1 MNVLVN
7 IVGITW
13 TVRLINV
20 SAFLLDT
27 TKKSFNFGM
36 RVTNTLLHFIDGT
49 SNTWVFFRD
58 NIGPIPASLVN
69 GYANSPDI
77 SWEYN
82 LNLNSI
88 VCRNIENIED
98 YDIDSVLISRS
109 MPWLSAQIMFTGGSY
124 NIDSFIS
131 NFSVNS
137 PQHINPTPKL
147 IANCWSLNSGA
158 WLLPSQNP
166 SLEIIDNNG
175 NTQLFNIYDRT
186 QGDSDRWLALYN
198 DAEESLEEESSEEE
212 SPEEE
217 SSEEESPEEESPE
230 EESPIETP
238 EESSK
243 DIKMSSD
250 ESSESGDNGDID
262 SDMEIDECFVKLPDD
277 TVEST

>member
-7 IVGITW
+7 TIGITW
-13 TVRLINV
+13 AVRLINV

-49 SNTWVFFRD
+49 SNTWVFLRD

-175 NTQLFNIYDRT
+175 ITQLFNIYDRT

-198 DAEESLEEESSEEE
+198 DAEESSEEISEESSEEE
-212 SPEEE
+212 SIV
-217 SSEEESPEEESPE
+217 EESPE
-230 EESPIETP
+230 EESPIEAP

-250 ESSESGDNGDID
+250 ESSESGDDGDIDD
-262 SDMEIDECFVKLPDD
+262 SDMEIDECFVKLHDD
-277 TVEST
+277 NVEST

>member
-7 IVGITW
+7 IIGITW

-175 NTQLFNIYDRT
+175 NTQLFSIYDRT
-186 QGDSDRWLALYN
+186 QGESDRWLALYN
-198 DAEESLEEESSEEE
+198 DAEESSEEISEESSEEE
-212 SPEEE
+212 SIV
-217 SSEEESPEEESPE
+217 EESPE
-230 EESPIETP
+230 EESPIEAP

-250 ESSESGDNGDID
+250 ESSESGDDGDIDD
-262 SDMEIDECFVKLPDD
+262 SDMEIDECFVKLHDD
-277 TVEST
+277 NVEST

>member
-7 IVGITW
+7 IIGITW

-36 RVTNTLLHFIDGT
+36 RVTNTILHFIDGT

-109 MPWLSAQIMFTGGSY
+109 MPWLYAQIMFTGGSY

-175 NTQLFNIYDRT
+175 T
-186 QGDSDRWLALYN
+186 
-198 DAEESLEEESSEEE
+198 
-212 SPEEE
+212 
-217 SSEEESPEEESPE
+217 
-230 EESPIETP
+230 
-238 EESSK
+238 
-243 DIKMSSD
+243 
-250 ESSESGDNGDID
+250 
-262 SDMEIDECFVKLPDD
+262 
-277 TVEST
+277 